1 MRAKKIEKLNL
12 GFNIGDNVT
21 VNEDHLY
28 YSYTQFV
35 HRYFWFASRYQYKCY
50 INNDGLHL
58 KVIGVYKHVM
68 NEEYDKNKYVVVVQ
82 DKFKRIYLVGE
93 LGVKKLI

>member
-1 MRAKKIEKLNL
+1 MRAKKIKKLNL
-12 GFNIGDNVT
+12 GFKIGDKVT
-21 VNEDHLY
+21 VNEDYIY

-35 HRYFWFASRYQYKCY
+35 HRYFWLASRYQYKCQV
-50 INNDGLHL
+50 NNDGLPL

-68 NEEYDKNKYVVVVQ
+68 KNEHDKNKYVVVVQ

-93 LGVKKLI
+93 LGVEKG